1 MIWIQYDID
10 FRVVALRVSVEAT
23 TLFVSWNRWLV

>member
-23 TLFVSWNRWLV
+23 TLFVSWNLLLV